1 MTDKSTILKFSTPL
15 NGKNSFLCIIIR
27 RIMHLV
33 LDIGNTRVKAS
44 LFENDIIIDYY
55 HCTIDVDSLEEFVNG
70 RNVSGGMWSSVR
82 PISSTFENWLISK
95 GLTRL
100 TWQTPIPLKNLYSTP
115 KTLGMDRIAAA
126 VGAWS
131 LKPWNDILIID
142 AGTAITYDF
151 VSSKGEYLGGNISPG
166 KDLRFKSLH
175 EYTGALP
182 LVSEKGEIPLIGDST
197 DAAIRSGVINGI
209 RNEVSG
215 FVSSMREIYP
225 LLLVFLTGGD
235 MELLVKTEKN
245 GIFATENLVIQGLNS
260 IINYNEKG

>member
-1 MTDKSTILKFSTPL
+1 MKLL
-15 NGKNSFLCIIIR
+15 
-27 RIMHLV
+27 

-44 LFENDIIIDYY
+44 LFENDIIVDYY
-55 HCTIDVDSLEEFVNG
+55 HGIIDETALEEFVKG
-70 RNVSGGMWSSVR
+70 RDVSGGMWSSVR
-82 PISSTFENWLISK
+82 PLSLSFGNWLISK
-95 GLTRL
+95 GLTQL

-115 KTLGMDRIAAA
+115 TTLGMDRIAAA

-131 LKPWNDILIID
+131 LKPGNDILIID
-142 AGTAITYDF
+142 FGTAITYDL

-175 EYTGALP
+175 EHTGALP
-182 LVSEKGEIPLIGDST
+182 LVSMNGEIPLIGNST
-197 DAAIRSGVINGI
+197 ETAIRSGVINGI
-209 RNEVSG
+209 KNEVSG

-235 MELLVKTEKN
+235 MELLVKIEKI
-245 GIFATENLVIQGLNS
+245 GTFASENLVTQGLNS